1 MKNRYISALVLILSL
16 STGLFAQVKIN
27 PSLGFTL
34 ENKFA
39 RYVFEPVGMG
49 LSAMIDLETGY
60 NHIDPVNSNH
70 LLWKVVF
77 GKGTQRP
84 AIDNNYKP
92 CNFGSLTI
100 RANGNQVVILEW
112 NDLRFW
118 EEDSICSVRVTI
130 ELPEKD
136 AVGCS
141 TQVVPPSLV
150 I

>member
-1 MKNRYISALVLILSL
+1 MKNRNRFILVLLIFL
-16 STGLFAQVKIN
+16 STALSAQIKIN

-60 NHIDPVNSNH
+60 NHIDPVDGNH
-70 LLWKVVF
+70 HLWEVVF
-77 GKGTQRP
+77 GKGTQHP

-92 CNFGSLTI
+92 CSFGSLRR
-100 RANGNQVVILEW
+100 RANGDQVVILEW

-118 EEDSICSVRVTI
+118 KKT
-130 ELPEKD
+130 
-136 AVGCS
+136 A
-141 TQVVPPSLV
+141 
-150 I
+150 